1 MFLLLY
7 PNCRRQGSA
16 NVLKMLSLL
25 HVFGANK
32 QKILT
37 KCGIFKDLAHCR
49 HFRRPVEQKHNLIKV
64 AVVGSGAPGEPS
76 ALIVKSC
83 DNFM

>member
-1 MFLLLY
+1 
-7 PNCRRQGSA
+7 
-16 NVLKMLSLL
+16 MLNLL

-32 QKILT
+32 QKLLLR
-37 KCGIFKDLAHCR
+37 CGIVETVAHYR
-49 HFRRPVEQKHNLIKV
+49 HFRRPVEQKNNLIKV
-64 AVVGSGAPGEPS
+64 AVVGSGAFGEPS